1 MNVIIAAIIGGIL
14 LLWGGIVGLLRMID
28 LFERKHIL
36 FLGAYTTLVA
46 GCVMGLVLYTN
57 YERQKENRRELQ
69 TQMNEFSKRL
79 SDLSDKLVNQL
90 EEKADLTASEFEIRV
105 KLQNETK
112 NHAETQKELETKQE
126 EYSALKQTL
135 DGQLAAQRKY
145 QAEVDQK
152 LDERFQKEE
161 TRYQNIQ
168 ERLGIHERSLQTAQK
183 QLGALQDDL
192 SRLNNETTAL
202 QKTQSSLLAKVTN
215 NQQILESKNQ
225 DLAQKVDALSRNQ
238 AAFHQDLNA
247 IKSQVDSLYTW
258 RKK

>member
-1 MNVIIAAIIGGIL
+1 MNVIIAAVVGGIL
-14 LLWGGIVGLLRMID
+14 LLWGGIVGLLRVID

-69 TQMNEFSKRL
+69 NQMTEFSKRL
-79 SDLSDKLVNQL
+79 SNLSEKLVGQL

-105 KLQNETK
+105 KLQNEVK
-112 NHAETQKELETKQE
+112 NHTDTQLALVAKNE
-126 EYSALKQTL
+126 EYADLKETL
-135 DGQLAAQRKY
+135 DGQLATQRKY

-152 LDERFQKEE
+152 LDERFKQEE

-168 ERLGIHERSLQTAQK
+168 KLLNTHESSLQIAKK

-192 SRLNNETTAL
+192 SKLNNETTAL
-202 QKTQSSLLAKVTN
+202 QKTQSSLLAKVSN
-215 NQQILESKNQ
+215 NQQILERKNQ
-225 DLAQKVDALSRNQ
+225 DLATKIETLTRNQ
-238 AAFHQDLNA
+238 ASFQQGLNA
-247 IKSQVDSLYTW
+247 IKTQVDSLYTW
-258 RKK
+258 RQK